1 MELPFAVESPSADEA
16 KIHVGRDSSL
26 HHSDSDSLV
35 TASSQGSF
43 IDSSNDNLNISNN
56 YGQFIP
62 RTSQDVMLS
71 SPRHIE
77 QKVQTQQQQQGQ
89 LVSIPSPENQADIA
103 KDLDLE
109 NDFTYVNVTEIDAD
123 EDGQLFEGTNLST
136 PQDNVKGDIL
146 TVLLSEMQEGKN
158 RSLLVSSGKHECSK
172 LFRFL
177 HKISVT
183 FWEPTHFFFINRTIQ
198 NLPMRWHSKRRRQRN
213 RVIYS
218 WHSISIHLRRNY
230 TKTLLW

>member
-77 QKVQTQQQQQGQ
+77 QKVQTQQQQQQQQQQQGQ

-158 RSLLVSSGKHECSK
+158 RSLLVSSDKNGSSK
-172 LFRFL
+172 LF
-177 HKISVT
+177 
-183 FWEPTHFFFINRTIQ
+183 
-198 NLPMRWHSKRRRQRN
+198 
-213 RVIYS
+213 
-218 WHSISIHLRRNY
+218 
-230 TKTLLW
+230 

>member
-77 QKVQTQQQQQGQ
+77 QKVQTQQQQGQ
-89 LVSIPSPENQADIA
+89 LVSIPSPEDQADIA
-103 KDLDLE
+103 KDGGCFDLE

-158 RSLLVSSGKHECSK
+158 RSLLVSSDKK
-172 LFRFL
+172 WMF
-177 HKISVT
+177 
-183 FWEPTHFFFINRTIQ
+183 
-198 NLPMRWHSKRRRQRN
+198 
-213 RVIYS
+213 
-218 WHSISIHLRRNY
+218 
-230 TKTLLW
+230 